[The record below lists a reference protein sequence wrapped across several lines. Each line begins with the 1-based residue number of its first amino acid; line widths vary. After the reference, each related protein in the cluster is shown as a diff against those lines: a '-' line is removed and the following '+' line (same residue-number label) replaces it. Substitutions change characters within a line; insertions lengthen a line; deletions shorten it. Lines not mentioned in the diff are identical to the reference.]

1 MRECSRRG
9 SIDIGHTPCEPMH
22 VAVRSVSGK
31 RVVACRTAVNGWL
44 PLTDSNLSTCKAS
57 HIRNKPAHLALK
69 ASTLP
74 SLSFISLPLLLHA
87 LLLK

>member
-1 MRECSRRG
+1 MLGIRRANLCT
-9 SIDIGHTPCEPMH
+9 SPCG
-22 VAVRSVSGK
+22 AFSGK

-57 HIRNKPAHLALK
+57 HIRNNPAHLALK

-74 SLSFISLPLLLHA
+74 SLSFISLPVLLHA